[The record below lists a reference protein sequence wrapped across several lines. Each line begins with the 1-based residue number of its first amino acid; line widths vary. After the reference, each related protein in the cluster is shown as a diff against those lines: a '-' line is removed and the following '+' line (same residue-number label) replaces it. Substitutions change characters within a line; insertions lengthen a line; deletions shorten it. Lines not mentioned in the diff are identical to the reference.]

1 MIFRNI
7 AFGCAA
13 ILVVCMA
20 AISVFEKV
28 AGTEAAMEYGYHS
41 PVFIILWAAVAVSG
55 AVWMCRWYGRRF
67 RQGRSVS
74 MSAGRLPV
82 ATISIHLAFVMILA
96 GALVTHVTGEQ
107 GTVHLRTGDGKAVSF
122 VTDDGISDLPF
133 GIALD
138 DFRVEYYPG
147 TATPM
152 DYVSSISVYDMD
164 LAARDDTGMA
174 DTGRAV
180 SGEVSMNRIFRY
192 SGYRFYQASYDD
204 DGLGS
209 TLAVSH
215 DPYGTGMTF
224 AGYAILLLS
233 LILFFFQKN
242 SMFRSALRRL
252 SGSRAFTSVAAAAA
266 VLFLSSSFPAGAA
279 SGVTLKSLPESTAS
293 SFGDMYI
300 YYNGR
305 IAPVQ
310 TLALDFTK
318 KLYGSRS
325 YCGMNAEQ
333 VLAGWIFFHDVWRR
347 DFDAAAAGR
356 KDKGSAR
363 AARKQKEKEEVIML
377 VCSGQ
382 LMKIFPYRTDAED
395 AGGSP
400 VRWYSSS
407 DNLPLE
413 MDDDQWLFVRK
424 VMSLVGEKVTF
435 KDFSGAERIL
445 GKIREYQRKE
455 AGELLPSDRIVSAE
469 KIYNGIDRPKPLF
482 MVCLAAGFLLFV
494 LVCALPSGVLSLAS
508 GEIPAAGSAYSA
520 KICRAVRCV
529 AAVAAFAVFV
539 WLTAILGLRWTVS
552 GHIPMSNGFETMMTL
567 AWITLLF
574 TVLSFRKLPV
584 ILPFG
589 LILSGFALLVASI
602 GESDPQISHL
612 MPVLSSPLLSVHVT
626 CMMISYSLLGLAML
640 DGVMALVRYAVRMNG
655 DSRRKTD
662 IAVMKDL
669 SLVILYPAVFF
680 LVTGTFLGAVWADIS
695 WGRYWAWDPKEVWA
709 LITILVYAFS
719 LHGRSLMIFRNPV
732 FFHWYCILA
741 FLCVIV
747 TYFGVNFFLGG
758 LHSYA

>member
-1 MIFRNI
+1 M
-7 AFGCAA
+7 
-13 ILVVCMA
+13 
-20 AISVFEKV
+20 
-28 AGTEAAMEYGYHS
+28 
-41 PVFIILWAAVAVSG
+41 
-55 AVWMCRWYGRRF
+55 
-67 RQGRSVS
+67 
-74 MSAGRLPV
+74 
-82 ATISIHLAFVMILA
+82 
-96 GALVTHVTGEQ
+96 
-107 GTVHLRTGDGKAVSF
+107 
-122 VTDDGISDLPF
+122 
-133 GIALD
+133 
-138 DFRVEYYPG
+138 
-147 TATPM
+147 
-152 DYVSSISVYDMD
+152 
-164 LAARDDTGMA
+164 
-174 DTGRAV
+174 
-180 SGEVSMNRIFRY
+180 
-192 SGYRFYQASYDD
+192 
-204 DGLGS
+204 
-209 TLAVSH
+209 
-215 DPYGTGMTF
+215 
-224 AGYAILLLS
+224 
-233 LILFFFQKN
+233 
-242 SMFRSALRRL
+242 
-252 SGSRAFTSVAAAAA
+252 
-266 VLFLSSSFPAGAA
+266 
-279 SGVTLKSLPESTAS
+279 
-293 SFGDMYI
+293 
-300 YYNGR
+300 
-305 IAPVQ
+305 Q

-333 VLAGWIFFHDVWRR
+333 VLAGWIFFYDVWRR
-347 DFDAAAAGR
+347 DFDAVAAGQ

-363 AARKQKEKEEVIML
+363 AARKRKEKEEVIML

-445 GKIREYQRKE
+445 GKIREYQRRE
-455 AGELLPSDRIVSAE
+455 AGEVLPSDRIVSSE

-494 LVCALPSGVLSLAS
+494 LVCALPSGVWSLAS

-520 KICRAVRCV
+520 KVCRAVRYI
-529 AAVAAFAVFV
+529 AAAAAIAVFV
-539 WLTAILGLRWTVS
+539 WLTAILGLRWAVS

-655 DSRRKTD
+655 DSRRETD
-662 IAVMKDL
+662 IAVMKDM

>member
-96 GALVTHVTGEQ
+96 GALVTHITGEQ

-164 LAARDDTGMA
+164 LAARDGTGMA

-233 LILFFFQKN
+233 LILFFFQKD

-252 SGSRAFTSVAAAAA
+252 SGSRAFTAVAAAAA
-266 VLFLSSSFPAGAA
+266 VLFLSSPFPAGAA

-333 VLAGWIFFHDVWRR
+333 VLAGWIFFYDVWRR
-347 DFDAAAAGR
+347 DFDAVAAGQ

-363 AARKQKEKEEVIML
+363 AARKRKEKEEVIML

-445 GKIREYQRKE
+445 GKIREYQRGE
-455 AGELLPSDRIVSAE
+455 AGEVLPSDRIVSSE

-482 MVCLAAGFLLFV
+482 MVCQYLQEKLM
-494 LVCALPSGVLSLAS
+494 P
-508 GEIPAAGSAYSA
+508 E
-520 KICRAVRCV
+520 
-529 AAVAAFAVFV
+529 
-539 WLTAILGLRWTVS
+539 
-552 GHIPMSNGFETMMTL
+552 
-567 AWITLLF
+567 
-574 TVLSFRKLPV
+574 RKLPK
-584 ILPFG
+584 I
-589 LILSGFALLVASI
+589 
-602 GESDPQISHL
+602 EK
-612 MPVLSSPLLSVHVT
+612 
-626 CMMISYSLLGLAML
+626 
-640 DGVMALVRYAVRMNG
+640 
-655 DSRRKTD
+655 KT
-662 IAVMKDL
+662 
-669 SLVILYPAVFF
+669 
-680 LVTGTFLGAVWADIS
+680 
-695 WGRYWAWDPKEVWA
+695 
-709 LITILVYAFS
+709 
-719 LHGRSLMIFRNPV
+719 N
-732 FFHWYCILA
+732 
-741 FLCVIV
+741 
-747 TYFGVNFFLGG
+747 
-758 LHSYA
+758 